1 MVYVITDKFTTRIEK
16 HEKDLLKY
24 RKQSNVISN
33 IRLLAIILSIYC
45 TYMTTKFNYNILY
58 LLMSFLAY
66 AAFIALVIWHRM
78 IKNKMD
84 FSKEIININK
94 RYIARIDGSWID
106 FDDIGEEFIDK
117 NHRYSSDLD
126 IVGKESLFQLVN
138 TTNTLNGRKSL
149 AKLFLEPDYNEKEII
164 SRQEAVKELE
174 NRLDLCQQMEYI
186 TGKYKDKLKNPQKLI
201 DYSEDK
207 SRVLKSKAI
216 KKLIYILPLITVPIS
231 AAIIIFKMKEMYILI
246 AAVIAIQ
253 LLIWGIGVLKVNSIL
268 KSVDY
273 LKYNLDTYVNILK
286 LIEKQEF
293 NSGELKA
300 IRTKL
305 FDEKD
310 SSMIAIK
317 ELDRI
322 LERINL
328 RYNGILYILLNAI
341 LLWDFQCAFSLES
354 WKEKYGHK
362 ILEWLEAIGEIES
375 LMSLSVCMQ
384 INDEICFPTIDVSS
398 LEVAAKDLGH
408 PLINGNDRIANDLE
422 MKNNIFIISGSNM
435 SGKTTFLRTIGIN
448 LVLAYSGAPVC
459 AKEMRCSILNI
470 FTSMRISDELKN
482 GISTF
487 YAELM
492 RIKNIIDYS
501 AEKKKMIFLIDEI
514 FRGTNS
520 LDRIIGAKNVLANLH
535 EAGTIGALTTHDLE
549 LCALDKYK
557 RIRNYHFSEY
567 YKNNKI
573 FFDYK
578 IKIGKST
585 TTNAKYL
592 MNIVGI
598 KIIEE

>member
-1 MVYVITDKFTTRIEK
+1 MITDKFTTRIEI
-16 HEKDLLKY
+16 HEKDLQKH
-24 RKQSNVISN
+24 RKQSSVIGN
-33 IRLLAIILSIYC
+33 IRLLAIMLSIYC
-45 TYMTTKFNYNILY
+45 TYTTIKFNYNTLC
-58 LLMSFLAY
+58 LLISFWAY

-138 TTNTLNGRKSL
+138 TTNTLNGRNSL
-149 AKLFLEPDYNEKEII
+149 AKLFLEPDYDEKEILL
-164 SRQEAVKELE
+164 RQEAVKELE
-174 NRLDLCQQMEYI
+174 SRLDLCQKMEYI
-186 TGKYKDKLKNPQKLI
+186 TGKYKDKLKNPQRLI
-201 DYSEDK
+201 DYSEDN
-207 SRVLKSKAI
+207 SMALKSKII
-216 KKLIYILPLITVPIS
+216 KKLIYMMPLITVPIS
-231 AAIIIFKMKEMYILI
+231 AAIIVFKMKEMYILI
-246 AAVIAIQ
+246 AAIIAIQ

-293 NSGELKA
+293 NSERLKD
-300 IRTKL
+300 IRTRL
-305 FDEKD
+305 FDKKD
-310 SSMIAIK
+310 SSIIAIK

-328 RYNGILYILLNAI
+328 RYNGVLYILLNAI
-341 LLWDFQCAFSLES
+341 LLWDFQCAFSLEN

-362 ILEWLEAIGEIES
+362 ISEWLGAIGEIES
-375 LMSLSVCMQ
+375 LMSLSVCMH
-384 INDEICFPTIDVSS
+384 INDEICFPTIDNTN
-398 LEVAAKDLGH
+398 LEVVAKDLGH
-408 PLINGNDRIANDLE
+408 PLISSGDRIANDLE

-435 SGKTTFLRTIGIN
+435 SGKTTFLRTIGIS
-448 LVLAYSGAPVC
+448 LILAYSGAPVC
-459 AKEMRCSILNI
+459 AKEMTCSILNI

-535 EAGTIGALTTHDLE
+535 QAGVVGALTTHDLE
-549 LCALDKYK
+549 LCDLDKYK
-557 RIRNYHFSEY
+557 RIKNYHFSEY